1 VTDNSGV
8 LQKTVNLLQKAKMVS
23 EADIIRLFTRS
34 DPNVVLGPGD
44 DSALFRPE
52 AGMEMAVSTDML
64 VSGQHFFTDTD
75 PYKLG
80 HKALAV
86 NLSDMAAMGAN
97 PRWATL
103 ALALP
108 ESFIKIDTKWVESF
122 ARGLLD
128 LACSHRVALIGGD
141 VTRGPLTICIQI
153 IGEVAKGKALR
164 RSGARAGDDIWIS
177 GKLGDAALALLHERR
192 QIKLEPDEFAECLN
206 SLLLPVARVDL
217 GQRLVG
223 LANSAIDISDGLLA
237 DLGHILER
245 SNVAATISLKEVNC
259 SVILKKYFSQ
269 PQVINCMLA
278 GGDDYELCFTVPK
291 ERRSKIDKISQE
303 TGIPLTR
310 IGKIIGGEGLVVLD
324 STEKPIML
332 ETTGYDHFHTT

>member
-1 VTDNSGV
+1 
-8 LQKTVNLLQKAKMVS
+8 MVS
-23 EADIIRLFTRS
+23 EADIIRLFTCS
-34 DPNVVLGPGD
+34 ESTAVLGPGD

-52 AGMEMAVSTDML
+52 TGMEVAVSADML
-64 VSGQHFFTDTD
+64 VSGQHFFADTD

-103 ALALP
+103 AIALP
-108 ESFIKIDTKWVESF
+108 ESLIKIDTKWVESF
-122 ARGLLD
+122 AKGLLE
-128 LACSHRVALIGGD
+128 LACSHRVELIGGD
-141 VTRGPLTICIQI
+141 VTCGPLTICIQI
-153 IGEVAKGKALR
+153 IGEVAKGRALR
-164 RSGARAGDDIWIS
+164 RSGARVGDDIWIS
-177 GKLGDAALALLHERR
+177 GKLGDAALALLHERH
-192 QIKLEPDEFAECLN
+192 QIKLEPDELAECMN

-217 GQRLVG
+217 GERLVG

-237 DLGHILER
+237 DLGHILEH
-245 SNVAATISLKEVNC
+245 SNVAATINLKEVNC

-310 IGKIIGGEGLVVLD
+310 IGKIITGEGLVVLD
-324 STEKPIML
+324 STEKPITL
-332 ETTGYDHFHTT
+332 ETTGYDHFQIT

>member
-1 VTDNSGV
+1 MTDNSGV

-34 DPNVVLGPGD
+34 DPNVILGPGD

-52 AGMEMAVSTDML
+52 TGMEVAVSTDML
-64 VSGQHFFTDTD
+64 VSGQHFFADTD

-108 ESFIKIDTKWVESF
+108 ESLIKIDTKWVESF
-122 ARGLLD
+122 ARGLLE
-128 LACSHRVALIGGD
+128 LAGSHQVALIGGD

-153 IGEVAKGKALR
+153 IGEVAKGRALH
-164 RSGARAGDDIWIS
+164 RSGAREGDDIWVS

-192 QIKLEPDEFAECLN
+192 EIKLEPNEFAECLN
-206 SLLLPVARVDL
+206 ALLLPVARVDL

-259 SVILKKYFSQ
+259 SVILKKYFSH
-269 PQVINCMLA
+269 PQVINCILA
-278 GGDDYELCFTVPK
+278 GGDDYELCFTVPE

-310 IGKIIGGEGLVVLD
+310 IGKIIKGEGLVVLD

>member
-1 VTDNSGV
+1 
-8 LQKTVNLLQKAKMVS
+8 MVS

-52 AGMEMAVSTDML
+52 TGMEMAVSTDML

-75 PYKLG
+75 PRKLG

-108 ESFIKIDTKWVESF
+108 ESLIKIDTKWVESF
-122 ARGLLD
+122 AGGFLE

-164 RSGARAGDDIWIS
+164 RSGARLGDDIWIS
-177 GKLGDAALALLHERR
+177 GKLGDAALALLHERGE
-192 QIKLEPDEFAECLN
+192 IKLEPDEFSECLN

-223 LANSAIDISDGLLA
+223 LANSVIDISDGLLA
-237 DLGHILER
+237 DLGHILEC
-245 SNVAATISLKEVNC
+245 SNVAATISLTEVNC
-259 SVILKKYFSQ
+259 SGVLKKYLSQ

-278 GGDDYELCFTVPK
+278 GGDDYELCFTALK

-303 TGIPLTR
+303 MGIPLTR
-310 IGKIIGGEGLVVLD
+310 IGKIITGEGLVVLD
-324 STEKPIML
+324 STEKLIML
-332 ETTGYDHFHTT
+332 EATGYDHFRTT

>member
-1 VTDNSGV
+1 MTDNSGV
-8 LQKTVNLLQKAKMVS
+8 LQKTVNLLQKTKMVS

-80 HKALAV
+80 HKSLAV

-108 ESFIKIDTKWVESF
+108 ESLIKIDTKWAESF
-122 ARGLLD
+122 ARGLLE

-153 IGEVAKGKALR
+153 IGEVAKGRALR
-164 RSGARAGDDIWIS
+164 RSGARVGDDIWIS
-177 GKLGDAALALLHERR
+177 GKLGDAALALLHERH

-245 SNVAATISLKEVNC
+245 SNVAATISLEDVNC

-303 TGIPLTR
+303 TGISLTR
-310 IGKIIGGEGLVVLD
+310 IGKIIMGEGLVVLD

>member
-1 VTDNSGV
+1 
-8 LQKTVNLLQKAKMVS
+8 MVS
-23 EADIIRLFTRS
+23 EADIIRLFTRPG
-34 DPNVVLGPGD
+34 PNVALGPGD
-44 DSALFRPE
+44 DSALFRPG
-52 AGMEMAVSTDML
+52 AGMEVAVSTDML

-80 HKALAV
+80 HKSLAV

-108 ESFIKIDTKWVESF
+108 ESLIRIDTKWVESF
-122 ARGLLD
+122 AKGLLE

-153 IGEVAKGKALR
+153 IGEVAKGRALR
-164 RSGARAGDDIWIS
+164 RSGARVGDDIWIS
-177 GKLGDAALALLHERR
+177 GKLGDAALALLHERH
-192 QIKLEPDEFAECLN
+192 QIKLEPDELAECMN

-217 GQRLVG
+217 GERLIG

-245 SNVAATISLKEVNC
+245 SNVAATISLEEVNC

-269 PQVINCMLA
+269 PRVINCMLA

-310 IGKIIGGEGLVVLD
+310 IGKIITGEGLVVLD
-324 STEKPIML
+324 STEKPIIL
-332 ETTGYDHFHTT
+332 ETTGHDHFHTT

>member
-1 VTDNSGV
+1 
-8 LQKTVNLLQKAKMVS
+8 MVS
-23 EADIIRLFTRS
+23 EADIIRLFTRPG
-34 DPNVVLGPGD
+34 PNVALGPGD
-44 DSALFRPE
+44 DSALFRPG
-52 AGMEMAVSTDML
+52 AGMEVAVSTDML

-80 HKALAV
+80 HKSLAV

-108 ESFIKIDTKWVESF
+108 ESLIRIDTKWVESF
-122 ARGLLD
+122 AKGLLE

-164 RSGARAGDDIWIS
+164 RGGAKVGDDIWIS
-177 GKLGDAALALLHERR
+177 GKLGDAALALLHERH
-192 QIKLEPDEFAECLN
+192 QIKLEPDELAECMN

-217 GQRLVG
+217 GERLIG

-245 SNVAATISLKEVNC
+245 SNVAATISLEEVNC

-269 PQVINCMLA
+269 PLVINCLLA

-310 IGKIIGGEGLVVLD
+310 IGKIIMGEGLVVLD

>member
-1 VTDNSGV
+1 
-8 LQKTVNLLQKAKMVS
+8 MVS
-23 EADIIRLFTRS
+23 EADIIRLFTCS
-34 DPNVVLGPGD
+34 ESTAVLGPGD

-52 AGMEMAVSTDML
+52 TGMEVAVSADIL
-64 VSGQHFFTDTD
+64 VSGQHFFADTD

-103 ALALP
+103 AIALP
-108 ESFIKIDTKWVESF
+108 ESLIKIDTKWVESF
-122 ARGLLD
+122 AKGLLE
-128 LACSHRVALIGGD
+128 LARSHRVELIGGD

-153 IGEVAKGKALR
+153 IGEVEKGKALR
-164 RSGARAGDDIWIS
+164 RSGARVGDDIWIS
-177 GKLGDAALALLHERR
+177 GKLGNAALALLHERH
-192 QIKLEPDEFAECLN
+192 QIKLEPDELTECRN
-206 SLLLPVARVDL
+206 SLFLPVARVDL

-223 LANSAIDISDGLLA
+223 IANSTIDISDGLLA
-237 DLGHILER
+237 DLGHILEN
-245 SNVAATISLKEVNC
+245 SNVAATINLKEVNC
-259 SVILKKYFSQ
+259 SAILKKYFSQ

-291 ERRSKIDKISQE
+291 ERRSKVDKISQE

-310 IGKIIGGEGLVVLD
+310 IGKIIMGEGLVVLD
-324 STEKPIML
+324 STEKPITL
-332 ETTGYDHFHTT
+332 ETTGYDHFQIT

>member
-1 VTDNSGV
+1 MTDNSGV
-8 LQKTVNLLQKAKMVS
+8 LQKTVNLLQKVKMVS
-23 EADIIRLFTRS
+23 EADIIRLFIRP

-44 DSALFRPE
+44 DSALFRPA
-52 AGMEMAVSTDML
+52 AGMEVAVSTDML

-80 HKALAV
+80 HKSLAV

-108 ESFIKIDTKWVESF
+108 ESLIKIDTKWVESF
-122 ARGLLD
+122 AKGLLE

-164 RSGARAGDDIWIS
+164 RGGAKVGDDIWIS
-177 GKLGDAALALLHERR
+177 GKLGDAALALLHERH
-192 QIKLEPDEFAECLN
+192 QIKLESGEFAECLN

-245 SNVAATISLKEVNC
+245 SNVAATISLEDVNC

-291 ERRSKIDKISQE
+291 ERRSKIAKISQE
-303 TGIPLTR
+303 TGISLTR
-310 IGKIIGGEGLVVLD
+310 IGKIIMGEGLVVLD

-332 ETTGYDHFHTT
+332 ETTGYEHFHTT

>member
-1 VTDNSGV
+1 MTDNSGV

-80 HKALAV
+80 HKSLAV

-108 ESFIKIDTKWVESF
+108 ESLIKIDTKWVESF
-122 ARGLLD
+122 ARGLLE

-153 IGEVAKGKALR
+153 IGEVAKGRALR
-164 RSGARAGDDIWIS
+164 RSGARVGDDIWIS
-177 GKLGDAALALLHERR
+177 GKLGDAALALLHERH

-245 SNVAATISLKEVNC
+245 SNVAATISLEEVTR
-259 SVILKKYFSQ
+259 SAILKKYFSQ

-310 IGKIIGGEGLVVLD
+310 IGKIIMGEGLVVLD

>member
-80 HKALAV
+80 HKSLAV

-108 ESFIKIDTKWVESF
+108 ESLIKIDTKWVESF
-122 ARGLLD
+122 ARGLLE

-153 IGEVAKGKALR
+153 IGEVAKGRALR
-164 RSGARAGDDIWIS
+164 RSGARVGDDIWIS
-177 GKLGDAALALLHERR
+177 GKLGDAALALLHERH

-245 SNVAATISLKEVNC
+245 SNVAATISLEEVNC

-310 IGKIIGGEGLVVLD
+310 IGKVIMGEGLVVLD
-324 STEKPIML
+324 STEKTIML

>member
-1 VTDNSGV
+1 MTDNSGV

-80 HKALAV
+80 HKSLAV

-108 ESFIKIDTKWVESF
+108 ESLIKIDTKWVESF
-122 ARGLLD
+122 ARGLLE

-153 IGEVAKGKALR
+153 IGEVAKGRALR
-164 RSGARAGDDIWIS
+164 RSGARVGDDIWIS
-177 GKLGDAALALLHERR
+177 GKLGDAALALLHERH
-192 QIKLEPDEFAECLN
+192 QIKLEPDEFVECLN

-245 SNVAATISLKEVNC
+245 SNVAATISLEEVNC
-259 SVILKKYFSQ
+259 SVILKKYFTQ

-303 TGIPLTR
+303 TGISLTR
-310 IGKIIGGEGLVVLD
+310 IGKIIMGEGLVVLD

>member
-1 VTDNSGV
+1 
-8 LQKTVNLLQKAKMVS
+8 MVS
-23 EADIIRLFTRS
+23 EADIIRLFTRP
-34 DPNVVLGPGD
+34 DPSVVLGSGD
-44 DSALFRPE
+44 DSALIRPKT
-52 AGMEMAVSTDML
+52 GMEVAVSTDML

-75 PYKLG
+75 PCKLG

-86 NLSDMAAMGAN
+86 NLSDMAAMGAK

-108 ESFIKIDTKWVESF
+108 ESLVKTNTKWIESF
-122 ARGLLD
+122 AGGFFE
-128 LACSHRVALIGGD
+128 LASSHRVALIGGD

-164 RSGARAGDDIWIS
+164 RSGARPGDDIWIS
-177 GKLGDAALALLHERR
+177 GKLGDAALAILHERR
-192 QIKLEPDEFAECLN
+192 EIKLEPDEFAECLN
-206 SLLLPVARVDL
+206 SLFLPVARVDL

-223 LANSAIDISDGLLA
+223 FANSAIDISDGLLA
-237 DLGHILER
+237 DLGHILEC
-245 SNVAATISLKEVNC
+245 SNVAATINMKEINC
-259 SVILKKYFSQ
+259 SVILKKYLSQ

-291 ERRSKIDKISQE
+291 EKRGKIDEISQE

-310 IGKIIGGEGLVVLD
+310 IGKISTGEGLVVFD

-332 ETTGYDHFHTT
+332 ETIGYDHFRTA

>member
-1 VTDNSGV
+1 MTDNSGV
-8 LQKTVNLLQKAKMVS
+8 SQKTVNLLQKAKMVS

-52 AGMEMAVSTDML
+52 TGMEVAVSTDML
-64 VSGQHFFTDTD
+64 VSGQHFFADTD

-80 HKALAV
+80 YKALAV

-97 PRWATL
+97 PRLATL

-108 ESFIKIDTKWVESF
+108 ESLIKIDTKWVESF
-122 ARGLLD
+122 ARGFLE
-128 LACSHRVALIGGD
+128 LAGLHRVALIGGD

-153 IGEVAKGKALR
+153 IGEVAKGKALH

-177 GKLGDAALALLHERR
+177 GKLGDAALALLHENHE
-192 QIKLEPDEFAECLN
+192 IKLEPNEFAECLN
-206 SLLLPVARVDL
+206 ALLLPVAQVDL

-245 SNVAATISLKEVNC
+245 SNVAATISLKEINC
-259 SVILKKYFSQ
+259 SVILKKYFSH

-278 GGDDYELCFTVPK
+278 GGDDYELCFTVP
-291 ERRSKIDKISQE
+291 EEGRSKIDKISQE

-310 IGKIIGGEGLVVLD
+310 IGKIIMGEGLVVLD

>member
-80 HKALAV
+80 HKSLAV

-108 ESFIKIDTKWVESF
+108 ESLIKIDTKWVESF
-122 ARGLLD
+122 ARGLLE

-153 IGEVAKGKALR
+153 IGEVAKGRALR
-164 RSGARAGDDIWIS
+164 RSGARVGDDIWIS
-177 GKLGDAALALLHERR
+177 GKLGDAALALLHERH

-245 SNVAATISLKEVNC
+245 SNVAATISLEEVNC

-310 IGKIIGGEGLVVLD
+310 IGKIIMGEGLVVLD

>member
-1 VTDNSGV
+1 
-8 LQKTVNLLQKAKMVS
+8 MVS

-34 DPNVVLGPGD
+34 DPSVVLGPGD

-52 AGMEMAVSTDML
+52 TGMEVAVSTDML
-64 VSGQHFFTDTD
+64 VSGQHFFADTD

-108 ESFIKIDTKWVESF
+108 ESLIKNDTKWVESF
-122 ARGLLD
+122 ARGLLE
-128 LACSHRVALIGGD
+128 LAGSHRVALIGGD

-153 IGEVAKGKALR
+153 IGEVAKGKALH
-164 RSGARAGDDIWIS
+164 RSGARVGDDIWIS

-192 QIKLEPDEFAECLN
+192 EIKLESNEFAECLN
-206 SLLLPVARVDL
+206 ALLLPVARVDL
-217 GQRLVG
+217 GQILVG

-245 SNVAATISLKEVNC
+245 SGVAATISLKEVNC

-278 GGDDYELCFTVPK
+278 GGDDYELCFTVPR

-310 IGKIIGGEGLVVLD
+310 IGKIIMGEGLVVLD
-324 STEKPIML
+324 STGKPIML

>member
-52 AGMEMAVSTDML
+52 TGMEVAVSTDML
-64 VSGQHFFTDTD
+64 VSGQHFFADTD

-108 ESFIKIDTKWVESF
+108 GSLIKIDTKWVESF
-122 ARGLLD
+122 ARGLLE
-128 LACSHRVALIGGD
+128 LAGSHQVALIGGD

-153 IGEVAKGKALR
+153 IGEAEKGKALH
-164 RSGARAGDDIWIS
+164 RSGARVGDDIWIS
-177 GKLGDAALALLHERR
+177 GKLGDAALALLHERHE
-192 QIKLEPDEFAECLN
+192 IKLEPNEFAECLN
-206 SLLLPVARVDL
+206 ALLLPVARVDL

-259 SVILKKYFSQ
+259 SVILKKYFSH
-269 PQVINCMLA
+269 PQAINCMLA
-278 GGDDYELCFTVPK
+278 GGDDYELCFTVPE

-310 IGKIIGGEGLVVLD
+310 IGKIIMGEGLVVLD

-332 ETTGYDHFHTT
+332 ETIGYDHFHTT

>member
-1 VTDNSGV
+1 
-8 LQKTVNLLQKAKMVS
+8 
-23 EADIIRLFTRS
+23 
-34 DPNVVLGPGD
+34 
-44 DSALFRPE
+44 
-52 AGMEMAVSTDML
+52 ML

-80 HKALAV
+80 HKSLAV

-108 ESFIKIDTKWVESF
+108 ESLIKIDTKWVESF
-122 ARGLLD
+122 AKGFLE

-164 RSGARAGDDIWIS
+164 RGGAKVGDDIWIS
-177 GKLGDAALALLHERR
+177 GKLGDAALALLHERH
-192 QIKLEPDEFAECLN
+192 QIKLESGEFAECLN

-245 SNVAATISLKEVNC
+245 SNVAATISLEDVNC

-291 ERRSKIDKISQE
+291 ERRSKIAKISQE
-303 TGIPLTR
+303 TGISLTR
-310 IGKIIGGEGLVVLD
+310 IGKIIMGEGLVVLD

-332 ETTGYDHFHTT
+332 ETTGYEHFHTT

>member
-1 VTDNSGV
+1 MTDNSGV

-52 AGMEMAVSTDML
+52 AGMEVAVSTDML

-108 ESFIKIDTKWVESF
+108 ESLIKIDTKWVESF
-122 ARGLLD
+122 ARGLLE

-153 IGEVAKGKALR
+153 IGEVAKGRALR
-164 RSGARAGDDIWIS
+164 RSGARVGDDIWIS
-177 GKLGDAALALLHERR
+177 GKLGDAALALLHERH

-245 SNVAATISLKEVNC
+245 SNVAATISLEEVNC
-259 SVILKKYFSQ
+259 SVILKKYSSQ

-310 IGKIIGGEGLVVLD
+310 IGKIIMGEGLEVLD

>member
-1 VTDNSGV
+1 MTDNSGV

-80 HKALAV
+80 HKSLAV

-108 ESFIKIDTKWVESF
+108 ESLIKIDTKWVESF
-122 ARGLLD
+122 AGGLLE

-153 IGEVAKGKALR
+153 IGEVAKGRALR
-164 RSGARAGDDIWIS
+164 RSGARVGDDIWIS
-177 GKLGDAALALLHERR
+177 GKLGDAALALLHERH

-245 SNVAATISLKEVNC
+245 SNVAATISLEEVNC
-259 SVILKKYFSQ
+259 SAILKKYFSQ
-269 PQVINCMLA
+269 RQVINCMLA

-310 IGKIIGGEGLVVLD
+310 IGKIIMGEGLVVLD
-324 STEKPIML
+324 STEKIIML
-332 ETTGYDHFHTT
+332 

>member
-1 VTDNSGV
+1 
-8 LQKTVNLLQKAKMVS
+8 
-23 EADIIRLFTRS
+23 
-34 DPNVVLGPGD
+34 
-44 DSALFRPE
+44 
-52 AGMEMAVSTDML
+52 MEVAVSTDML
-64 VSGQHFFTDTD
+64 VSGQHFFADTD

-108 ESFIKIDTKWVESF
+108 ESLIKIDTKWVESF
-122 ARGLLD
+122 ARGLLE
-128 LACSHRVALIGGD
+128 LAGSHRVALIGGD

-153 IGEVAKGKALR
+153 IGEVAKGRALR
-164 RSGARAGDDIWIS
+164 RSGARVGDDIWIS
-177 GKLGDAALALLHERR
+177 GKLGDAALALLHERH

-245 SNVAATISLKEVNC
+245 SNVAATISLEEVNC

-310 IGKIIGGEGLVVLD
+310 IGKVIMGEGLVVLD
-324 STEKPIML
+324 STEKTIML

>member
-1 VTDNSGV
+1 MTDNSGV

-34 DPNVVLGPGD
+34 DPNVILGPGD

-52 AGMEMAVSTDML
+52 TGMEVAVSTDML
-64 VSGQHFFTDTD
+64 VSGQHFFADTD

-86 NLSDMAAMGAN
+86 NLSDIAAMGAN

-108 ESFIKIDTKWVESF
+108 ESLIKIDTKWVESF
-122 ARGLLD
+122 ARGLLE
-128 LACSHRVALIGGD
+128 LAGPHQVALIGGD

-153 IGEVAKGKALR
+153 IGEVAKGSALH
-164 RSGARAGDDIWIS
+164 RSGAREGDDIWVS

-192 QIKLEPDEFAECLN
+192 EIKLEPNEFAECLN
-206 SLLLPVARVDL
+206 ALLLPVARVDL

-259 SVILKKYFSQ
+259 SVILKKYFSH
-269 PQVINCMLA
+269 PQVINCILA
-278 GGDDYELCFTVPK
+278 GGDDYELCFTVPE

-310 IGKIIGGEGLVVLD
+310 IGKIIMGEGLVVLD